1 MCVPPIPQATIYLKN
16 CFSLCID
23 DRPSSKPPFL
33 KGALRLSASHLANL
47 CNGMC
52 PRGCNAIQLDTRS
65 IGEGALLIVEM
76 KKIKRHGDLI
86 AQRNITRHSP
96 DELWNGAKKSPAP

>member
-1 MCVPPIPQATIYLKN
+1 
-16 CFSLCID
+16 
-23 DRPSSKPPFL
+23 
-33 KGALRLSASHLANL
+33 
-47 CNGMC
+47 
-52 PRGCNAIQLDTRS
+52 
-65 IGEGALLIVEM
+65 M